1 MNEGRQMLNEE
12 ENQRKE
18 KLKEVVAECFIKGYN
33 KARTI
38 ERVLNVTGEKLYY
51 RKLNGLLDE
60 VLSTWSAKGI
70 KDKVLMRAVELK
82 KIDVRESELWQAW
95 EDSKMMDDGADARY
109 LAELRRCSEQRSRLL
124 GLALGKDGSKTG
136 KVSVVWNE
144 KKSYGTDN
152 KTD

>member
-51 RKLNGLLDE
+51 RKLNE
-60 VLSTWSAKGI
+60 PN
-70 KDKVLMRAVELK
+70 
-82 KIDVRESELWQAW
+82 KIPTSSSRNIQKRKIS
-95 EDSKMMDDGADARY
+95 
-109 LAELRRCSEQRSRLL
+109 RR
-124 GLALGKDGSKTG
+124 
-136 KVSVVWNE
+136 
-144 KKSYGTDN
+144 
-152 KTD
+152 

>member
-1 MNEGRQMLNEE
+1 MLNEE

-60 VLSTWSAKGI
+60 VL
-70 KDKVLMRAVELK
+70 MRAVELK

-124 GLALGKDGSKTG
+124 GLAVGKDGSKTG

>member
-1 MNEGRQMLNEE
+1 MLNEE
-12 ENQRKE
+12 ENQLKE

-38 ERVLNVTGEKLYY
+38 ERVLNVTGEKLSY
-51 RKLNGLLDE
+51 RKLNRLLDE
-60 VLSTWSAKGI
+60 ILSTWSAKGI

-95 EDSKMMDDGADARY
+95 EDSKMMDDGANARY
-109 LAELRRCSEQRSRLL
+109 LAELRHCSEQRSRLL
-124 GLALGKDGSKTG
+124 GLAAGKDGAKTG

-144 KKSYGTDN
+144 KKSYGTD
-152 KTD
+152 KETD

>member
-38 ERVLNVTGEKLYY
+38 ERVLIVTGEKLYY

-124 GLALGKDGSKTG
+124 GLAVGKDGSKTG

>member
-1 MNEGRQMLNEE
+1 MLNEE

-60 VLSTWSAKGI
+60 VVSTWSA
-70 KDKVLMRAVELK
+70 
-82 KIDVRESELWQAW
+82 
-95 EDSKMMDDGADARY
+95 
-109 LAELRRCSEQRSRLL
+109 
-124 GLALGKDGSKTG
+124 
-136 KVSVVWNE
+136 
-144 KKSYGTDN
+144 
-152 KTD
+152 